1 MRTENSIAF
10 AAAAGLR
17 VSGVSV
23 LPCRSAPV
31 Y

>member
-1 MRTENSIAF
+1 MHKAMFIISAIRPRDN
-10 AAAAGLR
+10 G
-17 VSGVSV
+17 GVQV